1 MGGSG
6 GLEVHVERDGR
17 AIDTGVRLQ
26 AVDARDAQL
35 LDAANCPLELRAGE
49 YRVFLE
55 FDRRDEVSVLPVG
68 ALERASFRKN
78 HEANLTTAADESEQE
93 RAKVRVRL
101 LDVCMEAVKQ
111 LVDVTLEHARLDGID
126 ETVGSAGLLTSDGA
140 LRGHYSFLSCKLG
153 NSHRRYESLLIGH
166 VIEVDRL

>member
-1 MGGSG
+1 M
-6 GLEVHVERDGR
+6 ERDGR

-26 AVDARDAQL
+26 AVDARDVQL
-35 LDAANCPLELRAGE
+35 LDATNRTFEFRLGE

-55 FDRRDEVSVLPVG
+55 FDRRDEVSVLLVG

-101 LDVCMEAVKQ
+101 LDVCAEAVK
-111 LVDVTLEHARLDGID
+111 
-126 ETVGSAGLLTSDGA
+126 
-140 LRGHYSFLSCKLG
+140 
-153 NSHRRYESLLIGH
+153 
-166 VIEVDRL
+166 